1 MFQNMNKT
9 TSILAIIFL
18 LTACGLQ
25 DGDDKMNLVIYSAE
39 GDLEGV
45 EEFITKVDDVNF
57 VSLKGGTPL
66 NSAVHNGHL
75 DIVRFLIENGASCSY
90 KDGNDKTALAVAIE
104 QNHKEVQMYLQA
116 LPECANET

>member
-75 DIVRFLIENGASCSY
+75 DIVRYLIENGASCSY
-90 KDGNDKTALAVAIE
+90 KDRNDKTALAVAIE

-116 LPECANET
+116 LPECGNET